1 MDYKGLINMFKILIV
16 EDDSA
21 IREELKLVLE
31 NNGYKASLWSV
42 VSNECSLGKI
52 GHSVDLYKLL

>member
-31 NNGYKASLWSV
+31 NNGYKASL
-42 VSNECSLGKI
+42 
-52 GHSVDLYKLL
+52 